1 MKEQGKATAR
11 ELSKTNVSNMPDRR
25 EFKQWP
31 IRLLTRLE
39 NTVEDM
45 SEALNTEMGN
55 NLAEIKGSINE
66 MKAGWRKH
74 VNELVT

>member
-1 MKEQGKATAR
+1 
-11 ELSKTNVSNMPDRR
+11 
-25 EFKQWP
+25 
-31 IRLLTRLE
+31 
-39 NTVEDM
+39 M

-55 NLAEIKGSINE
+55 NLAEIKGSINK